1 MLRTSLHALIV
12 AALLFAGGAHAR
24 EPIRI
29 DASTE
34 ASAKA
39 SFEAMTTALSPRKQ
53 QALQIAVLVLNMEG
67 VSSAYEVV
75 NDPEL
80 QQPSIER
87 IREKVAG
94 MTADEIIRLSKRVT
108 SVRVLEETP

>member
-1 MLRTSLHALIV
+1 
-12 AALLFAGGAHAR
+12 
-24 EPIRI
+24 
-29 DASTE
+29 
-34 ASAKA
+34 
-39 SFEAMTTALSPRKQ
+39 
-53 QALQIAVLVLNMEG
+53 MEG